1 MYPGVAT
8 CRPEQNKL
16 VPAAGSAEADPTGNF
31 RLEICRNLRCPFFLC
46 GKSRSGAGNI
56 MKRSDFFY
64 ATGLRAVLYCAD
76 SRSVLPFIG
85 IRSASGLRIQ
95 ASTKSAAD
103 PETGNGQRDLQI
115 SFPDLF
121 WTLSGLFGLI
131 LPRLSVHQ
139 AGTKFAR
146 LDRTP
151 GRNKTSLF
159 PRPGVQKRGE
169 RGIAPCTGIPAVVY

>member
-64 ATGLRAVLYCAD
+64 ATGLRAVLYYAD
-76 SRSVLPFIG
+76 SRSMLPFLG
-85 IRSASGLRIQ
+85 IRSASGLQIQ
-95 ASTKSAAD
+95 SSMKSATD
-103 PETGNGQRDLQI
+103 PETENGQRDLQI
-115 SFPDLF
+115 S
-121 WTLSGLFGLI
+121 LSGLFGLI

>member
-64 ATGLRAVLYCAD
+64 ATGLRAVLYYAD
-76 SRSVLPFIG
+76 SRSMLPFLG
-85 IRSASGLRIQ
+85 IRSASGLQIQ
-95 ASTKSAAD
+95 SSMKSATD
-103 PETGNGQRDLQI
+103 PETENGQRDLQI
-115 SFPDLF
+115 SRDCPYTRPEQNLP
-121 WTLSGLFGLI
+121 GLT
-131 LPRLSVHQ
+131 VHQ
-139 AGTKFAR
+139 AGTKQACSRGRECRSGAKGESR
-146 LDRTP
+146 LVP
-151 GRNKTSLF
+151 GF
-159 PRPGVQKRGE
+159 PRWYTDFQ
-169 RGIAPCTGIPAVVY
+169 